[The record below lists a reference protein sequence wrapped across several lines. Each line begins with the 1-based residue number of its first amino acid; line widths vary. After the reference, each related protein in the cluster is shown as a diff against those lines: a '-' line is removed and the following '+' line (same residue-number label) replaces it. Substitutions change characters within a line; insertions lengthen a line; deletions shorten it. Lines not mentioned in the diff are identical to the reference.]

1 MHLASIGSSQ
11 APTFKYNNGLGH
23 PQVFVLD
30 FASNDP
36 SPPVGGSIPVPERFN
51 RLAWGNKPS
60 ETLPCSV
67 SVCCCSSQCSSGALP
82 LSQPMWGINLYCRS
96 RLTPI
101 LCHGVLA
108 AVWGHCRRPG

>member
-1 MHLASIGSSQ
+1 MHLASIITSQ
-11 APTFKYNNGLGH
+11 ACLFHYSTGLGR

-67 SVCCCSSQCSSGALP
+67 SMSCCSSHCSSSALP
-82 LSQPMWGINLYCRS
+82 LP
-96 RLTPI
+96 RLM
-101 LCHGVLA
+101 
-108 AVWGHCRRPG
+108 